1 MSKKYI
7 VSLREEEQ
15 KELRIIIGKRNEK
28 AQAVKRA
35 YVLLG
40 LMKTAKG
47 YGTQKLPGAIK

>member
-1 MSKKYI
+1 MSKKYM

-35 YVLLG
+35 YVLFRG
-40 LMKTAKG
+40 
-47 YGTQKLPGAIK
+47 

>member
-1 MSKKYI
+1 MSKKYM

-40 LMKTAKG
+40 ADENGEGLCDTEIARR
-47 YGTQKLPGAIK
+47 